1 MDRQVAEAINQSDI
15 VLIGIGREFTAK
27 IPEGSGVECLAPYE
41 ESRFYANLPSDD
53 AVIQAYNV
61 LRRQIGKKPYFVV
74 TLNTDDLIYRSE
86 FEAEQIVA
94 PCGSMGKLQCKE
106 HIVEAAS
113 VREKILQAWEN
124 MQSVELRSGKNPFDE
139 ESVRPEQADA
149 NGADTRPEQIN
160 KKAGDIRPE
169 QADKNVAADVSIA
182 ESLISEYAVCPTCG
196 APLKFHTVTNPDY
209 LESGYL
215 PQWEHYKK
223 WLTATLNKKLCIL
236 ELGVDFTFPHVI
248 RFPFE
253 KTAFYN
259 KKAAFVRVNTRFP
272 QLEAE
277 LAAEGRAVSVA
288 QSPIEMLL
296 K

>member
-1 MDRQVAEAINQSDI
+1 MDKQVVEAIEQSDI
-15 VLIGIGREFTAK
+15 VLVGIGREFTAK
-27 IPEGSGVECLAPYE
+27 VPEGSGEECLAPYE
-41 ESRFYANLPSDD
+41 ESRFYANLPSDHS
-53 AVIQAYNV
+53 VIQAYNA

-106 HIVEAAS
+106 HIVEAAPI
-113 VREKILQAWEN
+113 RERILRAWEEV
-124 MQSVELRSGKNPFDE
+124 Q
-139 ESVRPEQADA
+139 
-149 NGADTRPEQIN
+149 T
-160 KKAGDIRPE
+160 
-169 QADKNVAADVSIA
+169 DKNEVTDMSTA
-182 ESLISEYAVCPTCG
+182 EVLISKYAVCPTCG
-196 APLKFHTVTNPDY
+196 APLAFHMIANPDY

-236 ELGVDFTFPHVI
+236 ELGVDFTFPQVI

-259 KKAAFVRVNTRFP
+259 KKATFIRVNSRFP
-272 QLEAE
+272 QMEAE
-277 LAAEGRAVSVA
+277 LAAEGRAISVA
-288 QSPIEMLL
+288 ESPVKMLL

>member
-1 MDRQVAEAINQSDI
+1 MGTLYIKNSYEYLQYRKRRTAVNKQVAEAIGQSDI
-15 VLIGIGREFTAK
+15 VLVGIGREFTAK
-27 IPEGSGVECLAPYE
+27 VPTESKEECLAPYE

-53 AVIQAYNV
+53 ALIQAYNA
-61 LRRQIGKKPYFVV
+61 LRRQIGPRPYFVV

-86 FEAEQIVA
+86 FAAEQIVA
-94 PCGSMGKLQCKE
+94 PCGSMGKLQCKA
-106 HIVEAAS
+106 HIVEAAPI
-113 VREKILQAWEN
+113 RERILQARKD
-124 MQSVELRSGKNPFDE
+124 M
-139 ESVRPEQADA
+139 
-149 NGADTRPEQIN
+149 
-160 KKAGDIRPE
+160 
-169 QADKNVAADVSIA
+169 QADKNVAADTA
-182 ESLISEYAVCPTCG
+182 EALILKYVICPTCG
-196 APLKFHTVTNPDY
+196 APLAFHTIANPDY

-236 ELGVDFTFPHVI
+236 ELGVDFTFPQII

-259 KKAAFVRVNTRFP
+259 KKATFARVNSRFP

-277 LAAEGRAVSVA
+277 LAAEGRAISVA
-288 QSPIEMLL
+288 ESPVEMLL

>member
-1 MDRQVAEAINQSDI
+1 MEKQIEEAILASDF
-15 VLIGIGREFTAK
+15 VLVGIGREFTEKA
-27 IPEGSGVECLAPYE
+27 PEASGEEALSPYE
-41 ESRFYANLPSDD
+41 ESRFYAELPADHE
-53 AVIQAYNV
+53 VIQAYNA
-61 LRRQIGKKPYFVV
+61 LRRVIGERPHFVV

-94 PCGSMGKLQCKE
+94 PCGSMEKLQCRE
-106 HIVEAAS
+106 HIVEAKAI
-113 VREKILQAWEN
+113 REQILQAWEAGHGQKN
-124 MQSVELRSGKNPFDE
+124 GRNENPSVQMTATE
-139 ESVRPEQADA
+139 
-149 NGADTRPEQIN
+149 I
-160 KKAGDIRPE
+160 
-169 QADKNVAADVSIA
+169 VSR
-182 ESLISEYAVCPTCG
+182 YAVCPTCG
-196 APLKFHTVTNPDY
+196 APLAFHTIANPDY

-236 ELGVDFTFPHVI
+236 ELGVDFTFPQVI

-259 KKAAFVRVNTRFP
+259 KKSTFVRVNSRFP

-277 LAAEGRAVSVA
+277 LAAEGRAIA
-288 QSPIEMLL
+288 RTESPVEALL

>member
-1 MDRQVAEAINQSDI
+1 MNKQVAEAIEQSDI
-15 VLIGIGREFTAK
+15 VLVGIGREFTAK
-27 IPEGSGVECLAPYE
+27 VPAGSGEECLAPYE
-41 ESRFYANLPSDD
+41 ESHFYANLPSDD
-53 AVIQAYNV
+53 AVIQAYNA
-61 LRRQIGKKPYFVV
+61 LCRQIGTRPYFVV

-94 PCGSMGKLQCKE
+94 PCGSMGKLQCKA
-106 HIVEAAS
+106 HIVEAAQI
-113 VREKILQAWEN
+113 RERILQARKG
-124 MQSVELRSGKNPFDE
+124 MQ
-139 ESVRPEQADA
+139 
-149 NGADTRPEQIN
+149 I
-160 KKAGDIRPE
+160 
-169 QADKNVAADVSIA
+169 DKNVAADTDASTA
-182 ESLISEYAVCPTCG
+182 EALISKYAICPTCG
-196 APLKFHTVTNPDY
+196 APLAFHTIANPDY

-236 ELGVDFTFPHVI
+236 ELGVDFTFPQVI

-259 KKAAFVRVNTRFP
+259 KKATFARVNSRFP

-277 LAAEGRAVSVA
+277 LAAEGRAISVA
-288 QSPIEMLL
+288 GSPVEMLL

>member
-1 MDRQVAEAINQSDI
+1 MNKQVAEAIEQSDI
-15 VLIGIGREFTAK
+15 VLVGIGREFTEK
-27 IPEGSGVECLAPYE
+27 IPEESKVECLAPYE

-53 AVIQAYNV
+53 AVIQAYNA

-94 PCGSMGKLQCKE
+94 PCGSMSKLQCKE
-106 HIVEAAS
+106 HIIEAAPI
-113 VREKILQAWEN
+113 REQMLRAWEDAH
-124 MQSVELRSGKNPFDE
+124 SVELEEEDISSDEANRRS
-139 ESVRPEQADA
+139 
-149 NGADTRPEQIN
+149 EQIN
-160 KKAGDIRPE
+160 KK
-169 QADKNVAADVSIA
+169 DKNMETDVSTA
-182 ESLISEYAVCPTCG
+182 EALLSKYAVCPTCG
-196 APLKFHTVTNPDY
+196 APLAFHTIANPDY

-236 ELGVDFTFPHVI
+236 ELGVDFTFPQVI

-259 KKAAFVRVNTRFP
+259 KKATFVRVNSRFP

-277 LAAEGRAVSVA
+277 LAAEGRAISVA
-288 QSPIEMLL
+288 ESPVEMLL